1 MTARSALLAGRR
13 RAESLM
19 ADRATVSRVTG
30 TTTDPLTGEATP
42 TLEPVYSGRAKVNTY
57 EPYERNPEVAGGTA
71 TVQRYFV
78 HVPVGSFR
86 PEIGMHVRID
96 VAALDPNLTGR
107 TFRVVALL
115 HKTAATAYRLSVEEL
130 P

>member
-1 MTARSALLAGRR
+1 MSARSALLAGRR

-19 ADRATVSRVTG
+19 LDRATISRVVG
-30 TTTDPLTGEATP
+30 VGTDPVTAKPVPVLEA
-42 TLEPVYSGRAKVNTY
+42 VYEGRAKVATY
-57 EPYERNPEVAGGTA
+57 EPYERNPEVAAGTA

-86 PEIGMHVRID
+86 PEIGLVVRID
-96 VAALDPNLTGR
+96 AAALDPNLTGR
-107 TFRVVALL
+107 EFRVVALL